1 MKLQATVNT
10 RIYITLFACLGV
22 CFSAFS
28 HAEGPAADA
37 TAKENPFHME
47 DCPNDYPSTL
57 AMADLAQEI
66 CRRANQDQIAVW
78 VHPPKS
84 LDHLNSEQWMQHKEG
99 MYKENRI
106 WAETVIREHGYP
118 GNDMVGEKASSR
130 FWLMLQHADFDPEF
144 QIYALSELKKQVD
157 KNNASKRNYCYLID
171 RVRTNTQQPQV
182 YGTQVSYNF
191 STGQALPRNLENPS
205 EVNIRRAAMDLEP
218 IEDYINDTTQLHYQ
232 MNQASLEK
240 KGIMKPPQFAAGEL
254 VELYKNGSLK

>member
-22 CFSAFS
+22 CFSTFS
-28 HAEGPAADA
+28 QAESPEAEAQR
-37 TAKENPFHME
+37 KKNPFHME
-47 DCPNDYPSTL
+47 DCANDYPSTL
-57 AMADLAQEI
+57 AMADLSQEI
-66 CRRANQDQIAVW
+66 CHHANQDQIAAW
-78 VHPPKS
+78 ASPPKS
-84 LDHLNSEQWMQHKEG
+84 LDHLSSEQWVQHREG

-130 FWLMLQHADFDPEF
+130 FWLILQHADFGPEF
-144 QIYALSELKKQVD
+144 QVYALSELKKQVD
-157 KNNASKRNYCYLID
+157 KNNASKGDYCYLID
-171 RVRTNTQQPQV
+171 RVRINTQQPQV
-182 YGTQVSYNF
+182 YGTQVSYNL

-218 IEDYINDTTQLHYQ
+218 IEDYINDTTQFHHQ
-232 MNQASLEK
+232 INQALFEK

-254 VELYKNGSLK
+254 IELYKNGNLQ